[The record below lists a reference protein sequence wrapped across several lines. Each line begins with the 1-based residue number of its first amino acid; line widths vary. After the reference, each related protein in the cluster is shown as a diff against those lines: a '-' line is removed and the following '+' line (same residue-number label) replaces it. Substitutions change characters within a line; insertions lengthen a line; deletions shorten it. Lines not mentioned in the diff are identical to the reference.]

1 MRHPGYMDLAIST
14 LLSRVDALHGAA
26 HWDEVLREPADR
38 TAKDAAIA
46 MGELIEPYHRLLVR
60 PGTERSIVRAR
71 HFRGRLTCASAAQAL
86 GYPMWSPPS
95 DLHIAVPAN
104 HSVRPS
110 ASRPLA
116 GVHIH
121 RPATLTPMTVDNFPL
136 VRPAEVV
143 ACALVCLDEL
153 DAICIADAALN
164 HGDTTKEDIAELLVG
179 RYSKNARLRLSKAD
193 AAARSH
199 LETRTRL
206 CLREAG
212 LQVETGVVLEGVGE
226 VDTLVEGWLIVE
238 EDEYEFHSSKKQFA
252 RDRNRDQSALAAGY
266 VPLRLTYDDVAAGE
280 RTILGIVGRAL
291 RGVAHSSRLRIPE
304 NRAILRNLGWT

>member
-1 MRHPGYMDLAIST
+1 
-14 LLSRVDALHGAA
+14 
-26 HWDEVLREPADR
+26 
-38 TAKDAAIA
+38 
-46 MGELIEPYHRLLVR
+46 
-60 PGTERSIVRAR
+60 
-71 HFRGRLTCASAAQAL
+71 
-86 GYPMWSPPS
+86 
-95 DLHIAVPAN
+95 
-104 HSVRPS
+104 
-110 ASRPLA
+110 
-116 GVHIH
+116 
-121 RPATLTPMTVDNFPL
+121 MTVDNFPL

-179 RYSKNARLRLSKAD
+179 RYSKKARLRLSKAD

-238 EDEYEFHSSKKQFA
+238 EDGYEFHSSKEQFA

-280 RTILGIVGRAL
+280 RTILGIVSRAL